1 MAVNPFFFTKAD
13 TVVVFPPEKD
23 TAEGGSAHGEVS
35 EILEKPINK
44 DEQVCQIYSAKLA
57 ELTLT
62 QI

>member
-1 MAVNPFFFTKAD
+1 MICHNRWLLIRNLLFITKAD

-44 DEQVCQIYSAKLA
+44 DEQV
-57 ELTLT
+57 
-62 QI
+62 